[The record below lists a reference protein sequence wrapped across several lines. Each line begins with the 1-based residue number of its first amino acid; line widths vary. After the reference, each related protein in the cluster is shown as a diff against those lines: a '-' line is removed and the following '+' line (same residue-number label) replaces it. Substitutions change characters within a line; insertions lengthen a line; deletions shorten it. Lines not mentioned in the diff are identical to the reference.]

1 MITSLTIDGFKSI
14 IFQNIPLAGLNILTG
29 LNSCG
34 KSSVIQAIR
43 ILGRYDYGEKD
54 VFLSGHGSLSELKN
68 EASKSIDLNS
78 CIQINGEE
86 RIVNFQT
93 EPQYVFP
100 KIIYIS
106 ASRYGA
112 QVSIPFFY
120 DNHEL
125 GPLGENVLRCI
136 DFYNDE
142 NLLQMPSSLADSD
155 DEIKSFR
162 PLVQYWLKAISPNVK
177 FDYQKVKEMDAS
189 FSTFNGHR
197 ATNVGFG
204 LSYTLPVIVAI
215 LMGVIE
221 KNSIV
226 LLENPEA
233 HVHPKGQ
240 TKLAELICR
249 AVNVG
254 AQIVVETH
262 SDHFFDGVRIYA
274 KQHKGFA
281 QNVRPYWFR
290 LDDQNVTQ
298 VTSLTLFDDG
308 SLNQWP
314 EDMFDQFLI
323 NSEALL

>member
-1 MITSLTIDGFKSI
+1 MITNITIDGFKSI
-14 IFQNIPLAGLNILTG
+14 KFQDIPLKGLNVLTG

-43 ILGRYDYGEKD
+43 ILGRYDNCEKD
-54 VFLSGHGSLSELKN
+54 IFLSGYGSTAELKN
-68 EASKSIDLNS
+68 EDSKTIDLSALVQNNEEDKL
-78 CIQINGEE
+78 INLSS
-86 RIVNFQT
+86 
-93 EPQYVFP
+93 EPQQIFP
-100 KIIYIS
+100 KIIYVS

-112 QVSIPFFY
+112 QISIPY
-120 DNHEL
+120 NDGHEL
-125 GPLGENVLRCI
+125 GPLGENVLKCI
-136 DFYNDE
+136 EFYNE
-142 NLLQMPSSLADSD
+142 HYLTQMPSCLADSED
-155 DEIKSFR
+155 DINSFR
-162 PLVQYWLKAISPNVK
+162 PLTQYWLKAISPNVK
-177 FDYQKVKEMDAS
+177 FGYEFVKEMDAS

-215 LMGVIE
+215 LMGVVE
-221 KNSIV
+221 KDSIV

-249 AVNVG
+249 AVDAG

-262 SDHFFDGVRIYA
+262 SDHLFDGIRIYA

-281 QNVRPYWFR
+281 QKVCPYWFR
-290 LDDQNVTQ
+290 LDEQNVTQ
-298 VTSLTLFDDG
+298 VTSLILFDDG

>member
-1 MITSLTIDGFKSI
+1 MITSITIDGFKSI
-14 IFQNIPLAGLNILTG
+14 KFQHIHLDGLNIFTG

-43 ILGRYDYGEKD
+43 ILGRYDNVEKD
-54 VFLSGHGSLSELKN
+54 VFLNGYGNLSELKN
-68 EASKSIDLNS
+68 EASKAINLAS
-78 CIQINGEE
+78 CLKINGKEK
-86 RIVNFQT
+86 RIDFQT
-93 EPQYVFP
+93 EPQHIFP

-106 ASRYGA
+106 ASRVGA
-112 QVSIPFFY
+112 QVAIPF
-120 DNHEL
+120 NESHNL

-136 DFYNDE
+136 DFYNNE

-155 DEIKSFR
+155 DEITSFR

-177 FDYQKVKEMDAS
+177 FDYQFVSAMDAS
-189 FSTFNGHR
+189 YSTFNGHR

-204 LSYTLPVIVAI
+204 LSYTLPIIVAVLI
-215 LMGVIE
+215 GVIE

-262 SDHFFDGVRIYA
+262 SDHLFDGIRIYS

-281 QNVRPYWFR
+281 QKVRPYWFR
-290 LDDQNVTQ
+290 LDEQNVTQ
-298 VTSLTLFDDG
+298 VTSLTLYDDG

-314 EDMFDQFLI
+314 DDMFDQFLI
-323 NSEALL
+323 NSEALM

>member
-14 IFQNIPLAGLNILTG
+14 KYQSILLDGLNILTG

-43 ILGRYDYGEKD
+43 ILGKYDNGEKD
-54 VFLSGHGSLSELKN
+54 VFLTGHGTISELKN
-68 EASKSIDLNS
+68 EASTQIDISS
-78 CIQINGEE
+78 CLTIDGEE
-86 RIVNFQT
+86 KIVNFQT
-93 EPQYVFP
+93 EPQHIFP

-112 QVSIPFFY
+112 QVSIPVY

-125 GPLGENVLRCI
+125 GALGENVLRCI
-136 DFYNDE
+136 DYYNE
-142 NLLQMPSSLADSD
+142 RLISQMPQSLADDD
-155 DEIKSFR
+155 DEITSFR
-162 PLVQYWLKAISPNVK
+162 PLVQYWLKSISPNVK
-177 FDYQKVKEMDAS
+177 FDYQFVSAMDAS
-189 FSTFNGHR
+189 YSTFNGHR

-204 LSYTLPVIVAI
+204 LSYTLPIIVAI
-215 LMGVIE
+215 LIGVIE

-233 HVHPKGQ
+233 HIHPKGQ

-249 AVNVG
+249 AVDIG

-262 SDHFFDGVRIYA
+262 SDHLFDGIRIYA
-274 KQHKGFA
+274 KQHNGFA
-281 QNVRPYWFR
+281 QKVRPYWFR
-290 LDDQNVTQ
+290 LDNQNITQ
-298 VTSLTLFDDG
+298 VTQLTLHDDG
-308 SLNQWP
+308 TLNQWP

>member
-1 MITSLTIDGFKSI
+1 MITSLTINGFKSI
-14 IFQNIPLAGLNILTG
+14 KFQSIQLRGLNVLLG

-34 KSSVIQAIR
+34 KSSVMQAIR
-43 ILGRYDYGEKD
+43 ILSKYDNEEND
-54 VFLSGHGSLSELKN
+54 IFLTGHGTSSELKN
-68 EASKSIDLNS
+68 EESSKIDLTANL
-78 CIQINGEE
+78 QISGESKIINLNGGS
-86 RIVNFQT
+86 QHL
-93 EPQYVFP
+93 FP

-106 ASRYGA
+106 ASREGA
-112 QVSIPFFY
+112 QVSIPL
-120 DNHEL
+120 DESHNL

-136 DFYNDE
+136 DFYHNE
-142 NLLQMPSSLADSD
+142 SMLQMPSSLADSE
-155 DEIKSFR
+155 DEITSFL
-162 PLVQYWLKAISPNVK
+162 PLVQFWLKAISPNVK
-177 FDYQKVKEMDAS
+177 FDYQLVPIMDTS
-189 FSTFNGHR
+189 YSTFNGHR

-215 LMGVIE
+215 LIGVIE

-240 TKLAELICR
+240 TKLADLICR
-249 AVNVG
+249 AVDVG

-262 SDHFFDGVRIYA
+262 SDHLFDGIRIYA

-281 QNVRPYWFR
+281 ENVSPYWFR
-290 LDDQNVTQ
+290 LDDHNITQ
-298 VTSLTLFDDG
+298 VTQLTLYDDG